1 MSAVSLAGLPLL
13 WELPYEKRKDLPK
26 LGMSLQ
32 VYSADPASRFAIV
45 NDERRKEGDK
55 LGEGLVLREITPE
68 GLVIE
73 FQGER
78 FLYPRGGR

>member
-1 MSAVSLAGLPLL
+1 ML
-13 WELPYEKRKDLPK
+13 WELPYDKRKDIPK

-45 NDERRKEGDK
+45 NDERRKEGEEIAK
-55 LGEGLVLREITPE
+55 GLLLREITPE
-68 GLVIE
+68 GLIIE
-73 FQGER
+73 YQGER